1 MQSTRRAGPAWLGII
16 PKVVV
21 GAVALTALACGRGE
35 QGAGPNLPGEP
46 PPNPTFSKAAYI
58 FDVNTAKRTVK
69 ITAPTGA
76 TFSTTLPSNGKPG
89 PSLSIQAPPS
99 FSIVAG
105 DVALLTVS
113 NYFASNVGDFIPNK
127 IRVRFDVSITNRL
140 SSVQLITPT
149 FPTPPAGV
157 SGILLF
163 PFSTTVTQTTGGA
176 SVGGDGTD
184 VIIELP
190 NRGQTAASTDWDGDG
205 SAGSGAPFNFFN
217 DADCAATGANDCYR
231 WEAFAQPLA
240 AGATSASRTVGFD
253 IDPTVSSF
261 RARLILSADL
271 QNSGPAPVGTI
282 SGTVTSPLAGPLTG
296 VTITA
301 TPGTGLTGTSGAGG
315 AYSIAS
321 VPTGPKTVAITAG
334 LPAGCTDPGSQS
346 TTVSNGATSTVNFIV
361 TCPGPSGSVV
371 GSITRTGAGTQSLA
385 GVIVTA
391 TPAAAGTSPASAAA
405 TGAASPFAFSVSNVA
420 VGLGAGAGNGS
431 VSLGALPAGCTNP
444 GPGSYTGLTNGGTAT
459 VNFTV
464 SCVVPPS
471 FYQLSGSWGAISGG
485 KVSLTITFDPTTRND
500 PAVNGAA
507 ADDINGFSGNVNWGT
522 SRLAIFPA
530 SGAGSDPTATC
541 VKPAGSP
548 FDAVFVFNNA
558 FATNTFRIVAASSG
572 AGATTSTV
580 VAVCTFNVLAGTA
593 TTVTTATSSLQITSF
608 NGGTPVNLTP
618 NTQVTEATLS
628 IP

>member
-16 PKVVV
+16 PRVVV
-21 GAVALTALACGRGE
+21 GTVALTALACGRGE

-46 PPNPTFSKAAYI
+46 PPNPQFSKAAYI
-58 FDVNTAKRTVK
+58 FDVNTARRTVN
-69 ITAPTGA
+69 ITAPNGA
-76 TFSTTLPSNGKPG
+76 TFSTVLPSNGKPG

-149 FPTPPAGV
+149 FPPPPAGV
-157 SGILLF
+157 DGILLF

-184 VIIELP
+184 IIIELP
-190 NRGQTAASTDWDGDG
+190 NRGQTAPSTDWDGTG

-217 DADCAATGANDCYR
+217 DADCTAAGANDCYR
-231 WEAFAQPLA
+231 WEAFAEPLA
-240 AGATSASRTVGFD
+240 AGATSTARTVGFD

-261 RARLILSADL
+261 RARLILAADL

-282 SGTVTSPLAGPLTG
+282 SGSVTSPLAGPLTG

-315 AYSIAS
+315 AYTIPS
-321 VPTGPKTVAITAG
+321 VPIGPKTVAITSG
-334 LPAGCTDPGSQS
+334 LPAGCTNPGSQNVTITNGV
-346 TTVSNGATSTVNFIV
+346 TTTVNFVV

-385 GVIVTA
+385 GVLLTA

-405 TGAASPFAFSVSNVA
+405 TGAASPFSYSISGVA

-431 VSLGALPAGCTNP
+431 VSLGTLPAGCTNP
-444 GPGSYTGLTNGGTAT
+444 GPGSYTGLTSGGTVT

-464 SCVVPPS
+464 DCVVPPS
-471 FYQLSGSWGAISGG
+471 FYQLSSSWGTISGG

-530 SGAGSDPTATC
+530 TGAGSDPTATC
-541 VKPAGSP
+541 VKPGSSP

-572 AGATTSTV
+572 AGATTPTV
-580 VAVCTFNVLAGTA
+580 IAVCTFNVLAGTA

-618 NTQVTEATLS
+618 NTQTTEATLS